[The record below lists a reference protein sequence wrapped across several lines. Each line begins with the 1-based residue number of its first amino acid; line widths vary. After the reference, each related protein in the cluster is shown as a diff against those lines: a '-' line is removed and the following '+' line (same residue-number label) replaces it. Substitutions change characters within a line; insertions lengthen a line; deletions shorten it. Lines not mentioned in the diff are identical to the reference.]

1 MNMKTIESLI
11 GLKTKNLHVIS
22 IENNKANIVY
32 LDRKYANLPVSYMDS
47 CNYWCIDLPNGDAV
61 MIKND

>member
-1 MNMKTIESLI
+1 MKTIESLI

-32 LDRKYANLPVSYMDS
+32 LYKKYTVFLHKMQ
-47 CNYWCIDLPNGDAV
+47 LQELKEKKGD
-61 MIKND
+61 

>member
-1 MNMKTIESLI
+1 MMNTIESLI
-11 GLKTKNLHVIS
+11 GLKTKNLNVIS
-22 IENNKANIVY
+22 IENNKANIIY
-32 LDRKYANLPVSYMDS
+32 LGKEYSNLPVSYMNS

>member
-1 MNMKTIESLI
+1 MKTIELLI
-11 GLKTKNLHVIS
+11 GLKTNNLHVIS

-32 LDRKYANLPVSYMDS
+32 LNKKYTNLPVSYMNS

>member
-1 MNMKTIESLI
+1 MKTIESLV

-22 IENNKANIVY
+22 IKNNKASIVY
-32 LDRKYANLPVSYMDS
+32 LNKEYSNLPINYMDS

>member
-1 MNMKTIESLI
+1 MKTIEL
-11 GLKTKNLHVIS
+11 LIS

-32 LDRKYANLPVSYMDS
+32 LNKKYTNLPVSYMNS